1 MNHIAALIT
10 NSNIDSRET
19 RKEHVES
26 IRETKKKAA
35 IIRNA
40 DIRRI
45 YNMIKVI
52 GENDLHISYNR

>member
-1 MNHIAALIT
+1 MG
-10 NSNIDSRET
+10 SFWD
-19 RKEHVES
+19 
-26 IRETKKKAA
+26 AA

-52 GENDLHISYNR
+52 DENDLHISYNR